1 MRSLFVDTTYNNIH
15 LILEEDGKILN
26 HRKIK
31 NIIKMSDIF
40 NEAIEQLLQD
50 VQMNVA
56 RNWQPLPRNGAG

>member
-50 VQMNVA
+50 VK
-56 RNWQPLPRNGAG
+56 